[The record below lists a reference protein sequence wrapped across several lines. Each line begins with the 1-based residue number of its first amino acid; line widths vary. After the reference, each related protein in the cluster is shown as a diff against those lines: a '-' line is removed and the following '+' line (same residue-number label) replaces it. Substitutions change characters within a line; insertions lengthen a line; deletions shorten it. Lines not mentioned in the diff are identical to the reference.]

1 MAISYRAQLC
11 RLVKAHV
18 RALSGHDLNM
28 SPSFPGLLSV
38 SAAFPAPPPA
48 VLPLLHQLTSLHN
61 IWRYFFA
68 SHLLKMLEVYI
79 SPFETFFPIEKT
91 VHLPL
96 HAGKSPTS
104 LY

>member
-1 MAISYRAQLC
+1 MAISFRAQLC
-11 RLVKAHV
+11 RLVKGHV

-28 SPSFPGLLSV
+28 SPLFPGILSV
-38 SAAFPAPPPA
+38 YAVFPAPPLE

-79 SPFETFFPIEKT
+79 SPFETFFPVEISNNLT
-91 VHLPL
+91 PHFC
-96 HAGKSPTS
+96 
-104 LY
+104 